1 MADLEKDLELGV
13 DEEVDKQTDE
23 RIEEVD
29 KKEDLQE
36 GNQEGNQ
43 EDSDLFT
50 QAEVNKIIESRL
62 ARERKK
68 YEDKIAEEAERLVDK
83 KLDER
88 QRVSELSEEERKQE
102 ALREQEEALKVRE
115 AEIEFKERFADT
127 QKTLGERK
135 LSPEFASF
143 LIKDTEDET
152 FENIKAFQK
161 AYEKSVA
168 DGIKEALSGKT
179 PKAGTDKVN
188 VLTKEQFD
196 KMTYTEKV
204 KLRKEDTALYN
215 RLIGVNQ

>member
-1 MADLEKDLELGV
+1 MAELEKDLELGV

-29 KKEDLQE
+29 KKDDLQE

-43 EDSDLFT
+43 EESDLFT

-68 YEDKIAEEAERLVDK
+68 Y
-83 KLDER
+83 DER

-168 DGIKEALSGKT
+168 DGIKDALSGKT

>member
-1 MADLEKDLELGV
+1 MAELEKDLELGV

-36 GNQEGNQ
+36 VNQE
-43 EDSDLFT
+43 ESDLFT
-50 QAEVNKIIESRL
+50 QEEVNKIIESRL

-152 FENIKAFQK
+152 FENIKSFQK

-168 DGIKEALSGKT
+168 DGIKDALSGKT

>member
-1 MADLEKDLELGV
+1 MAELEKDLELGV

-36 GNQEGNQ
+36 VNQE
-43 EDSDLFT
+43 ESDLFT
-50 QAEVNKIIESRL
+50 QEEVNKIIESRL

-168 DGIKEALSGKT
+168 DGIKDALSGKT